1 MKFPNKTII
10 LLIVAIFL
18 LSTIVYAEPADIIV
32 RGDDDSVISRLN
44 MIDRIIQKFRY
55 MFDYLQD
62 QIDNLEEEIASI
74 ETEPGPEGPQ
84 GERGLPGEHG
94 ETGPEG
100 PRGEVGPR
108 GERGIPGEDG
118 ADGERGLQGERGLTG
133 SQGEQGEIGP
143 RGVQGLIGPPGEQ
156 GLRGLMGPQGP
167 AGINGTDGAV
177 GPQGERGLPGTS
189 LWVVDAEGEEVG
201 LVLNIEFDYN
211 KVVVYELSLDLFL
224 KFDLRSATRGTIT
237 AETPKEVR
245 LLNGLYYES
254 SDCSGIAYGIVN
266 SHYSDD
272 HINIYVPLLYE
283 EQYYKA
289 ISMDDII
296 PRDEILFQ
304 SFFRTD
310 SGICYV
316 EDIRNTRTAVPIEE
330 IELPTY
336 TAPLTISRG

>member
-10 LLIVAIFL
+10 LLLLTIFL
-18 LSTIVYAEPADIIV
+18 LSTIVYAEPSDIIV
-32 RGDDDSVISRLN
+32 KGDDDSVTAKLN
-44 MIDRIIQKFRY
+44 IIEITLEKIKR
-55 MFDYLQD
+55 MFSILQN
-62 QIDNLEEEIASI
+62 QIDNLEEEIDSI
-74 ETEPGPEGPQ
+74 ETTPGPEGP
-84 GERGLPGEHG
+84 RGLPGEDGVDG

-100 PRGEVGPR
+100 AEGPR
-108 GERGIPGEDG
+108 GEQGVPG
-118 ADGERGLQGERGLTG
+118 ADGERGLTGETG
-133 SQGEQGEIGP
+133 IQGEIGP

-156 GLRGLMGPQGP
+156 GLRGLIGPQGP
-167 AGINGTDGAV
+167 AGVNGSDGEV